1 MKKLILLLFI
11 FSLFNSISH
20 AQVTRGASPAEI
32 YLSNFWYYVN
42 ATSHYAIL
50 HSTDNGENIAL
61 KYETIGT
68 PLPGEMEIGKV
79 LGDALPGALYNYG
92 NNELWVS
99 FDYGEN
105 WEIKEVYGSSG
116 RFTSGCLEGEI
127 YKCCVNVQGT
137 IWRSIDYGSEFI
149 EVSNNAKYIL
159 EVSSKT
165 GDLYG
170 LDGSGGIGFTLHFSN
185 NYGQDFI
192 TIPIDSSIAFWQV
205 SGKYP
210 EISRGTGPGEL
221 YLVSWWPDY
230 HYKIFH
236 STDTGYTWIQ
246 KYESDYI
253 DISDWGVQYTAGR
266 QPGSFYVK
274 RTTFDPTCTHT
285 LLFIDYSSDYGE
297 TFTTYFHELDSL
309 FTSVGPVQKSG
320 FKHSAFPNPFSEIVT
335 FNFDL
340 PRNCSNP
347 ELNIYNLQGDKIKN
361 FQISGGTA
369 LRWDGKDKNG
379 NTIPCG
385 IYFYSIQGNGM
396 ASGFN
401 KLVFIR

>member
-50 HSTDNGENIAL
+50 HSTDNGEHLSI
-61 KYETIGT
+61 KYSNTGSYS
-68 PLPGEMEIGKV
+68 PGEMEIGTV
-79 LGDALPGALYNYG
+79 LGDAAPGALYNSRYSYPD
-92 NNELWVS
+92 LW
-99 FDYGEN
+99 
-105 WEIKEVYGSSG
+105 
-116 RFTSGCLEGEI
+116 
-127 YKCCVNVQGT
+127 
-137 IWRSIDYGSEFI
+137 
-149 EVSNNAKYIL
+149 
-159 EVSSKT
+159 
-165 GDLYG
+165 
-170 LDGSGGIGFTLHFSN
+170 FS
-185 NYGQDFI
+185 
-192 TIPIDSSIAFWQV
+192 P
-205 SGKYP
+205 
-210 EISRGTGPGEL
+210 
-221 YLVSWWPDY
+221 
-230 HYKIFH
+230 
-236 STDTGYTWIQ
+236 
-246 KYESDYI
+246 
-253 DISDWGVQYTAGR
+253 
-266 QPGSFYVK
+266 
-274 RTTFDPTCTHT
+274 
-285 LLFIDYSSDYGE
+285 DYGE

-309 FTSVGPVQKSG
+309 FTSVGPIQKSG